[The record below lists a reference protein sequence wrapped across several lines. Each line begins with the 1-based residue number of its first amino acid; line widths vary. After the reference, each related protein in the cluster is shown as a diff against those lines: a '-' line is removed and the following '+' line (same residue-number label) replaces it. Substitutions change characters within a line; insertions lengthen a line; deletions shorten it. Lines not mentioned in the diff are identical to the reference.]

1 MKKIL
6 LLSILLL
13 VFNCCF
19 SQNESSTLHDKY
31 MQDDDYC
38 KKMAEKGDAVAQNA
52 LGTKLDLI
60 FANYVEALKWYNKSA
75 AQGNAMACLGI
86 ADCYYYG
93 NGVTANNQIAAN
105 WYKKAIERQGCWA
118 LDIAFRGLAY
128 CYFGVSPIQNYA
140 EAYKWFKK
148 ATIEN
153 TEDYESKYRIAWM
166 LEYGK
171 GVEKNLYEAA
181 KLYISC
187 ADKRTDAALGAASC
201 YYFGLGVAQNY
212 SEAVKLW
219 KKIILVYYEK
229 AQMAK
234 EIGLD
239 DGGEKEDTADALY
252 YLAECY
258 TQGHGVSK
266 DQNLADMI
274 KKYWSEKDYINAI
287 WWIIVEDAKTNA
299 RKDLEQFFK

>member
-1 MKKIL
+1 
-6 LLSILLL
+6 
-13 VFNCCF
+13 
-19 SQNESSTLHDKY
+19 
-31 MQDDDYC
+31 
-38 KKMAEKGDAVAQNA
+38 
-52 LGTKLDLI
+52 
-60 FANYVEALKWYNKSA
+60 
-75 AQGNAMACLGI
+75 
-86 ADCYYYG
+86 
-93 NGVTANNQIAAN
+93 
-105 WYKKAIERQGCWA
+105 
-118 LDIAFRGLAY
+118 
-128 CYFGVSPIQNYA
+128 
-140 EAYKWFKK
+140 
-148 ATIEN
+148 
-153 TEDYESKYRIAWM
+153 M

-234 EIGLD
+234 EIGID
-239 DGGEKEDTADALY
+239 DFWEKEDTADALY

-266 DQNLADMI
+266 DQNLADSI